1 MSESSEKKLKQ
12 QIDQLQQQLEKLQ
25 GEKADL
31 EILTEAV
38 TEHSTDLENQLYAS
52 NQKMS
57 IYLEEVEK
65 VTAAAAAVED
75 GIFNPASLAQV
86 GKRQDELGRF
96 VRVFC
101 QMVQTIKTR
110 ERELAES
117 RDRLEAVLDAI
128 PGSISW
134 IDARGQYI
142 GVNRYQA
149 ETRNLSPDAF
159 VGKEVGFFQ
168 GGSQL
173 ARFMRQFIASS
184 ENFASG
190 VVEMDSEEAKQ
201 YYLIAAKKYQQGNA
215 TVSVGIDLEKQ
226 LKQALLLEQITQ
238 SIRQSLD
245 IEEIFQTTVDIVG
258 ETFSCDRCQIIS
270 YDVSSP
276 QVIAEYLKSSDRSL
290 LGKSFNFPQLAS
302 DLPFLACDRA
312 LSEPI
317 FKDNFAL
324 FQQLRI
330 ESLMAVS
337 LSSGKKSQKSAWVL
351 VLYRQS
357 KENKPS
363 RQWTQEEIELLQEV
377 ATQVDIAIAQA
388 ELLEREKQ
396 HSQAL
401 TAAKNQAEVAN
412 RAKSEFLANMSH
424 ELRTP
429 LNAILGFSQLME
441 RDTNLSSQQLNS
453 LGIINRSGEHLLNLL
468 NDVLEMS
475 KIEAGRTTL
484 SITAFDLLLLLQTLQ
499 EMFQIRATAKN
510 LSLHFDIAN
519 NVPNYILGDES
530 KLRQILINLLGN
542 AIKFTQVGGVILT
555 VARQSNHNTTQ
566 FATQLQFTVRDTGKG
581 IPEIEKERIFEPFIQ
596 TDIGTRSEDG
606 TGLGLAIS
614 RQFAR
619 LMQGDITFT
628 STVGKGSIFTVNIAV
643 ELAESFQVNTKEIKP
658 KVIGIVE
665 GQPEYRILVVDDK
678 EANRELLVKFL
689 TSVGLNTRIATNGI
703 EAIEIYRQWQ
713 PDLIWMDMRM
723 PLMDG
728 YAATKQIKADSNTI
742 IIALTATAFEEER
755 SKILAVGCDDLV
767 RKPFKEAEIFEK
779 MAEQLGIQYLYDTE
793 ANSTLTK
800 SNCLQLPSLE
810 SMPLEWIAALHQA
823 AIEVDADTLLEL
835 IKQIPGDRFTLSNGL
850 KALVNN
856 YCFDEIIHLT
866 EVS

>member
-1 MSESSEKKLKQ
+1 MSEFSEKELKQ
-12 QIDQLQQQLEKLQ
+12 QIAQLQQQVEKLQ

-75 GIFNPASLAQV
+75 GTFNPASLAEV

-101 QMVQTIKTR
+101 QMIQTIKTR

-149 ETRNLSPDAF
+149 ETRNLSPDTF
-159 VGKEVGFFQ
+159 IGKEVGFFQ

-258 ETFSCDRCQIIS
+258 KTFSCDRSQIIS
-270 YDVSSP
+270 YDTSPP
-276 QVIAEYLKSSDRSL
+276 QVIAEYLKSSNKSL
-290 LGKSFNFPQLAS
+290 LGKPFNFPPLAI
-302 DLPFLACDRA
+302 DLPYLACD
-312 LSEPI
+312 LLESEPI

-324 FQQLRI
+324 FKQLQI

-337 LSSGKKSQKSAWVL
+337 LSLGKDSQKSDWVL

-357 KENKPS
+357 KENKPC

-377 ATQVDIAIAQA
+377 ATQVEIAIAQA
-388 ELLEREKQ
+388 QLLEREKQ

-401 TAAKNQAEVAN
+401 TMAKNQAEVAN
-412 RAKSEFLANMSH
+412 HAKSEFLANMSH

-441 RDTNLSSQQLNS
+441 RDTNLSSQQLKS

-484 SITAFDLLLLLQTLQ
+484 SITPFDLLLLLQTLQ

-510 LSLHFDIAN
+510 LSLQFDVAD

-555 VARQSNHNTTQ
+555 VARQSTHNV
-566 FATQLQFTVRDTGKG
+566 TQLQFTIRDTGKG
-581 IPEIEKERIFEPFIQ
+581 IPETEKERIFEPFIQ
-596 TDIGTRSEDG
+596 TDLGTRSEDG

-619 LMQGDITFT
+619 LMGGDITFT
-628 STVGKGSIFTVNIAV
+628 STVDKGSIFTVNIAV
-643 ELAESFQVNTKEIKP
+643 ELAESAQVSTKEIKP

-728 YAATKQIKADSNTI
+728 YAATKQIKADNNTI

-779 MAEQLGIQYLYDTE
+779 MAEQLGIQYLYETE
-793 ANSTLTK
+793 VNSPPSK
-800 SNCLQLPSLE
+800 PNCLQLSNLE
-810 SMPLEWIAALHQA
+810 SMSPEWIAALRQA

-835 IKQIPGDRFTLSNGL
+835 INRIPSDRFTLADGL
-850 KALVNN
+850 KELVNN
-856 YCFDEIIHLT
+856 YCFDEIINLT
-866 EVS
+866 HY

>member
-1 MSESSEKKLKQ
+1 MSESASEQELKQ
-12 QIDQLQQQLEKLQ
+12 QIAQLKQQVEQLQ

-75 GIFNPASLAQV
+75 GTFNPASLAEV

-101 QMVQTIKTR
+101 QMIQTIKTR

-168 GGSQL
+168 GGSHL

-245 IEEIFQTTVDIVG
+245 IEEIFKTTVDIVG
-258 ETFSCDRCQIIS
+258 ETFSCDRSQILCYN
-270 YDVSSP
+270 YDRP
-276 QVIAEYLKSSDRSL
+276 RVIAEYLKSE
-290 LGKSFNFPQLAS
+290 GKSLYGEHLNFPPLAN
-302 DLPFLACDRA
+302 DLPFIVCNDVFAEPALNGDRN
-312 LSEPI
+312 LYS
-317 FKDNFAL
+317 
-324 FQQLRI
+324 QLQI
-330 ESLMAVS
+330 KSLIAVS
-337 LSSGKKSQKSAWVL
+337 LSFKKNFTEFNKVL
-351 VLYRQS
+351 VLYRRS
-357 KENKPS
+357 KDGKFS
-363 RQWTQEEIELLQEV
+363 KDWTQEEIELLQEV
-377 ATQVDIAIAQA
+377 AAQVEIAIAQA
-388 ELLEREKQ
+388 QLLEREKQ

-401 TAAKNQAEVAN
+401 AAAKNQAEVAN

-441 RDTNLSSQQLNS
+441 RDVSLSPQQLDS

-510 LSLHFDIAN
+510 LSLQFDVAD
-519 NVPNYILGDES
+519 NVPQYIFSDES

-555 VARQSNHNTTQ
+555 VARNSDNQ
-566 FATQLQFTVRDTGKG
+566 TQLQFTVRDTGKG
-581 IPEIEKERIFEPFIQ
+581 IPETEKEKIFEPFMQ
-596 TDIGTRSEDG
+596 TDLGTRSEDG

-628 STVGKGSIFTVNIAV
+628 STTDKGSIFTVNIAV
-643 ELAESFQVNTKEIKP
+643 ELAKSSQVNTKEIKP
-658 KVIGIVE
+658 KVIGIVA
-665 GQPEYRILVVDDK
+665 GQPDYRILVVDDK

-703 EAIEIYRQWQ
+703 EAIEIYRVWQ

-723 PLMDG
+723 PVMDG
-728 YAATKQIKADSNTI
+728 YAATKQIKANNNTTI

-779 MAEQLGIQYLYDTE
+779 MAEQLGIQYLYETE
-793 ANSTLTK
+793 ASSISTK
-800 SNCLQLPSLE
+800 SNPLKLPSLE
-810 SMPLEWIAALHQA
+810 SMSPEWIADIRQA

-835 IKQIPGDRFTLSNGL
+835 IKQIPSDRLNLANGL
-850 KALVNN
+850 KELINN
-856 YCFDEIIHLT
+856 YCFDEIINLT
-866 EVS
+866 EMDR